1 MNRIGY
7 DKFEQR
13 TYLKYC
19 NGAETFYTYEP
30 ARRRLQ
36 NLTVN
41 AGGKS
46 IMDNGYT
53 YDAVSNVLSVANK
66 AALPESGKAGGQMA
80 HAYTYDALYRLASAT
95 GTYAGSDSKTASYR
109 LEMGYDNM
117 HRIVSKKQHLTQQG
131 VQFDGTLHVGYDL
144 AYTYGKTEGRKFQLA
159 EVKDVN
165 YRTEENPDSV
175 TKVDNNHTYTYDANG
190 NLVYVNTGRIKQDG
204 ALDSTA
210 AERKLRWDE
219 ENRLTASDDN
229 GFVTNYWYDA
239 DGERTVKTS
248 GEGEQLYVNSEFAGG
263 RTNTAK
269 FSLYVSPYL
278 VANQGGRYTKHIY
291 IGSQRI
297 VSKIGDFASYGSDP
311 RRIQYAGSETD
322 GLSVNY
328 KQKYSAQQQVIKD
341 NYAIFEVP
349 YNGTDNNDY
358 VDGQGFCCD
367 DGSPEAAQARALAL
381 ENNFQDPDAYEKLQ
395 FYYHPDHLGSSS
407 YITNL
412 DGEVVQHIE
421 YVPFGE
427 VFIEERNS
435 IWNTPY
441 LFNAKE
447 FDEETGLYYYGA
459 RYYDPRLSLWISTDK
474 SAIIAPGYSPYTF
487 CKNNPN
493 IMVDPNGNFPI
504 FINGRTSNDTE
515 RGSASYWSMG
525 LLEVVKQKTGYYY
538 SQFKYVDGNQ
548 GFWPSS
554 RFNAGI
560 AQGKADAAA
569 IYAVL
574 KSSAKDGVITE
585 QLQIISHSRGSAF
598 ASGYMQSVSAE
609 IRDLANKDNMSFSY
623 GSDKIVEYS
632 INIGPHQS
640 NHISY
645 EESGTLNVNI
655 SHFGDILSGN
665 DASGNV
671 INIHS
676 CMDGL
681 EQHGNATFIPELE
694 FVLPVLEA
702 GGPKSDIK
710 KQLINLYQQWNQKH
724 PIQIKS
730 TVE

>member
-1 MNRIGY
+1 MTS
-7 DKFEQR
+7 FLEPLQM
-13 TYLKYC
+13 
-19 NGAETFYTYEP
+19 FY
-30 ARRRLQ
+30 
-36 NLTVN
+36 
-41 AGGKS
+41 S
-46 IMDNGYT
+46 
-53 YDAVSNVLSVANK
+53 
-66 AALPESGKAGGQMA
+66 
-80 HAYTYDALYRLASAT
+80 
-95 GTYAGSDSKTASYR
+95 
-109 LEMGYDNM
+109 
-117 HRIVSKKQHLTQQG
+117 
-131 VQFDGTLHVGYDL
+131 TLHL
-144 AYTYGKTEGRKFQLA
+144 W
-159 EVKDVN
+159 
-165 YRTEENPDSV
+165 
-175 TKVDNNHTYTYDANG
+175 
-190 NLVYVNTGRIKQDG
+190 
-204 ALDSTA
+204 
-210 AERKLRWDE
+210 KLR
-219 ENRLTASDDN
+219 LK
-229 GFVTNYWYDA
+229 NY
-239 DGERTVKTS
+239 
-248 GEGEQLYVNSEFAGG
+248 
-263 RTNTAK
+263 
-269 FSLYVSPYL
+269 
-278 VANQGGRYTKHIY
+278 
-291 IGSQRI
+291 
-297 VSKIGDFASYGSDP
+297 
-311 RRIQYAGSETD
+311 

>member
-95 GTYAGSDSKTASYR
+95 GTYAGADSKTASYR

-144 AYTYGKTEGRKFQLA
+144 AYTYGKTEGKKFQLA
-159 EVKDVN
+159 EVKDAN

-175 TKVDNNHTYTYDANG
+175 AKIDNNHTYTYDANG

-447 FDEETGLYYYGA
+447 FDEEKGLYYYGA